1 MHRSAVSIRNRST
14 LCAGSRSACGQSLI
28 LLIAICSMMAIPL
41 IGMTSFEIGRLMLC
55 KQQLQN
61 ASDAA
66 ALTAVAQ
73 LASADNTSPTQAHQD
88 AITAALG
95 VFQKNTVLGRLLT
108 SSSLASTEGA
118 SVSTGQASLYFEFV
132 DPITGVVQPISSPS
146 AKIVRLYVS
155 YGLEPAFGKFLG
167 LGNYGVTALAKGA
180 VPQLDVVLCFDVSGS
195 MDDQTPVTLVRRKW
209 NENLNR
215 VVYNIPV
222 DVSGPGQGTIYNI
235 IQPGE
240 KGTSLN
246 AMSPQLLDQAAIR
259 DDNQL
264 GFEFS
269 EYLKWYYAEN
279 SSGLRSLNNPVDAGA
294 PPGNCPPGN
303 AATYDG
309 FPTFTDLV
317 VNIDGNTTFQGINI
331 NGYDFP
337 SYAVLV
343 EAARG
348 NLENQAV
355 YQSSRA
361 NTAMGMVQPKPG
373 YQHAYQNAVLN
384 QLQPI
389 HNSIVAAQTF
399 IDILNTDTDCHFGF
413 ASFDGDIGTS
423 PTSTESWP
431 SIDYW
436 YGSNANYPLPSIPL
450 NSATG
455 TTNYTQVNNAIASC
469 VSLGST
475 NFGAAVHQAVLDIKA
490 HRRKGSVPAIVLF
503 TDGEPTQ
510 PSGPLDSTDGD
521 NNARLAAVEARN
533 AGIPVYTIG
542 LAQNQAII
550 PAETAI
556 LTDANSNPSTGGMA
570 GIAGHGGTF
579 NLVTDSASLRAA
591 FEKIARHLVELVAK
605 G

>member
-1 MHRSAVSIRNRST
+1 MCRPLPKNGSSSRRSA
-14 LCAGSRSACGQSLI
+14 GGQSLI
-28 LLIAICSMMAIPL
+28 LLIAVCAMMAIPI
-41 IGMTSFEIGRLMLC
+41 IGMASFEIGRLMLC

-61 ASDAA
+61 SSDAA

-88 AITAALG
+88 AMAAALG
-95 VFQKNTVLGRLLT
+95 VFKKNTVLGQLLT
-108 SSSLASTEGA
+108 NSSLATTQNS
-118 SVSTGQASLYFEFV
+118 SVSGGQAALYFEFV
-132 DPITGVVQPISSPS
+132 DPISGAVQPISSPN
-146 AKIVRLYVS
+146 AKLVRLYVS
-155 YGLEPAFGKFLG
+155 YGLVPAFGKFLG
-167 LGNYGVTALAKGA
+167 LGTYGVTAIAKGA
-180 VPQLDVVLCFDVSGS
+180 VPQLDVILCFDVSGS

-222 DVSGPGQGTIYNI
+222 GVNGPGQGTIYNI

-240 KGTSLN
+240 TGTSLN
-246 AMSPQLLDQAAIR
+246 ATSPELLDQAAIR
-259 DDNQL
+259 ADGQQ

-269 EYLKWYYAEN
+269 EFLKTYYGES

-303 AATYDG
+303 ADTYDG

-317 VNIDGNTTFQGINI
+317 VNIDGNTTFQGTNI
-331 NGYDFP
+331 NGYAFP

-348 NLENQAV
+348 NLENQSV
-355 YQSSRA
+355 FQSSRA

-373 YQHAYQNAVLN
+373 YQQAYQTAVLS

-389 HNSIVAAQTF
+389 HNSIAAAQTF

-413 ASFDGDIGTS
+413 VSFDGEIGSS
-423 PTSTESWP
+423 PSSTESWP
-431 SIDYW
+431 VIDYW
-436 YGSNANYPLPSIPL
+436 YGSNSNYPLASIPL
-450 NSATG
+450 NPAAGSS
-455 TTNYTQVNNAIASC
+455 NYAQVNSAVASC

-475 NFGAAVHQAVLDIKA
+475 NFGAAVHQAVQDMKA
-490 HRRKGSVPAIVLF
+490 HQRKGSVPAIVLF
-503 TDGEPTQ
+503 TDGEPTL
-510 PSGPLDSTDGD
+510 PSGPLDTADPN
-521 NNARLAAVEARN
+521 NNARLAAAEARA

-542 LAQNQAII
+542 LAQNPAIV
-550 PAETAI
+550 PAETAV
-556 LTDANSNPSTGGMA
+556 LTDADSNPTTGGMA

-579 NLVTDSASLRAA
+579 NLVTDSSSLRAA